1 LFQLGDVLDAFCNPK
16 LKGFERLAAGVKF
29 QATIGCV
36 QGFGELVQG

>member
-29 QATIGCV
+29 EAAIGCV